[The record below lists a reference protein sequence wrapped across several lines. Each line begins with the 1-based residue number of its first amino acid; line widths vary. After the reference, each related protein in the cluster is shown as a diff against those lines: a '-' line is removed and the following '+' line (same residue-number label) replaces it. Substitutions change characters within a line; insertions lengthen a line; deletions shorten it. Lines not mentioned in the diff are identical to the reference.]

1 MKILVNTPNYKKP
14 ASGGV
19 ANHYYGLKNYWN
31 EDIRYNIVGSRNK
44 AGGGKYWLP
53 FDILKFVIKIIF
65 FSPNLVVINPSLASN
80 ALRRDALFLKIA
92 KIFGRKVLVFFHGFN
107 IFYAEEVN
115 GVDFVSKFGEAD
127 AFIVL
132 SNKAKDYLQKWGIK
146 VPIELATTKVDDR
159 LIFGFNIGN
168 RNGSVN
174 NILFLTR
181 ITKEKGIFI
190 ALETFKLLSE
200 KYPRLQY
207 TVVGAG
213 SELGEAKQY
222 VMDNKIPNVVFTG
235 ALTGDALVN
244 QFKQGDLYL
253 FTSFHEGMPTSVL
266 EAMAFGLPVVTRPVG
281 GLVDFFE
288 NGKMGE
294 MVDSFDAVDFVPIVE
309 KYLNDAE
316 LTKQTSCYNHQYA
329 KNKFLASQ
337 VALNLEK
344 IFGKVIKGE

>member
-1 MKILVNTPNYKKP
+1 MKILINTPNYKKP
-14 ASGGV
+14 ESGGV
-19 ANHYYGLKNYWN
+19 ANNYHGLKNYWN
-31 EDIRYNIVGSRNK
+31 EDVRYNIVGSRNK

-53 FDILKFVIKIIF
+53 FDILKFVLKIIF
-65 FSPNLVVINPSLASN
+65 FNPNLVVINPSLAPN

-92 KIFGRKVLVFFHGFN
+92 KAFGRKVLVFFRGFN
-107 IFYAEEVN
+107 FYYAEEIN
-115 GVDFVSKFGEAD
+115 KTDFISKFGQSD

-146 VPIELATTKVDDR
+146 APIELATTKVDDR
-159 LIFGFNIGN
+159 LIADFNVAD
-168 RNGSVN
+168 RTGSVR
-174 NILFLTR
+174 NILFLAR

-213 SELGEAKQY
+213 SELDEAKRY
-222 VMDNKIPNVVFTG
+222 VLDNKIPNVVFTG
-235 ALTGDALVN
+235 ALTGGALAN

-266 EAMAFGLPVVTRPVG
+266 EAMAFGLPVITRPVG

-288 NGKMGE
+288 NAKMGA
-294 MVDSFDAVDFVPIVE
+294 MVDSFDAADFVPVVE
-309 KYLNDAE
+309 KYLNNTE
-316 LTKQTSCYNHQYA
+316 LTKQTSLYNHEYA
-329 KNKFLASQ
+329 KNNFLASQ

-344 IFGKVIKGE
+344 IFGKVLKG

>member
-31 EDIRYNIVGSRNK
+31 EDVRYNIVGSRNK
-44 AGGGKYWLP
+44 AGSGKYWLP
-53 FDILKFVIKIIF
+53 FDILKFILKIVF
-65 FSPNLVVINPSLASN
+65 FVPSLVVINPSLATN
-80 ALRRDALFLKIA
+80 ALKRDAIFLKIA

-107 IFYAEEVN
+107 FYYAEEIDKT
-115 GVDFVSKFGEAD
+115 DFISRFGKAD

-132 SNKAKDYLQKWGIK
+132 SNKAKTYLREWGIK
-146 VPIELATTKVDDR
+146 VPVELASTKVDDR
-159 LIFGFNIGN
+159 LIADFDIENRIGV
-168 RNGSVN
+168 VN

-190 ALETFKLLSE
+190 ALDTFKLLSE
-200 KYPRLQY
+200 KYPSLCY
-207 TVVGAG
+207 TIVGAG
-213 SELGEAKQY
+213 SELDEAKQY
-222 VMDNKIPNVVFTG
+222 ALDKQIPNIKFTG
-235 ALTGDALVN
+235 ALTGDALVT
-244 QFKQGDLYL
+244 QFKLGDLYL

-294 MVDSFDAVDFVPIVE
+294 MVDSFETEDFVPMVE
-309 KYLNDAE
+309 KYLNDKE
-316 LTKQTSCYNHQYA
+316 LTKQVSAYNHEYA
-329 KNKFLASQ
+329 KKHFLASR
-337 VALNLEK
+337 VALRLEE
-344 IFGKVIKGE
+344 IFSNVIKG

>member
-1 MKILVNTPNYKKP
+1 MKILINTPNYKKP

-19 ANHYYGLKNYWN
+19 ANHYYGLKNYWHEN
-31 EDIRYNIVGSRNK
+31 VRYNIVGSRNK
-44 AGGGKYWLP
+44 AGSGKYWLP
-53 FDILKFVIKIIF
+53 FDILKFVLKILF
-65 FSPNLVVINPSLASN
+65 FNPNLVVINPSLAPN

-107 IFYAEEVN
+107 FYYAEEIN
-115 GVDFVSKFGEAD
+115 KVDFIPKFGKAD

-132 SNKAKDYLQKWGIK
+132 SNKAKSYLQKWGIK
-146 VPIELATTKVDDR
+146 APIELATTKVDDR
-159 LIFGFNIGN
+159 LISNFNIAD
-168 RNGSVN
+168 RTGSVN

-200 KYPRLQY
+200 KYPHLQY

-213 SELGEAKQY
+213 SELDDAKQY
-222 VMDNKIPNVVFTG
+222 VEDNKIPNVVFTG
-235 ALTGDALVN
+235 ALTGDALAD

-266 EAMAFGLPVVTRPVG
+266 EAMAFGLSVVTRPVG

-294 MVDSFDAVDFVPIVE
+294 MVDSFEAEDFVPMVE
-309 KYLNDAE
+309 KYLNDKE
-316 LTKQTSCYNHQYA
+316 LTKQTSAYNHEYA
-329 KNKFLASQ
+329 KKHFLASQ
-337 VALNLEK
+337 VALRLEE
-344 IFGKVIKGE
+344 IFSNIING